1 MNSAL
6 QDLQQKALNLVLAAE
21 RENLYENL
29 PTRWRTA
36 IYDIYKEFD
45 RISLVGTVTLPNKDQ
60 VDVKATE
67 NLPFQKWLSA
77 IFDNWYEEENEL
89 NYFEDIVPNGVAWY
103 KRTQINGPT
112 FVERLVGA
120 CRGTIDDN
128 LCTLLEGKLKELEE
142 AKARIA
148 KLEEETE
155 EVVSVPVEV
164 PF

>member
-6 QDLQQKALNLVLAAE
+6 QNLQQKALDLVLTAE
-21 RENLYENL
+21 RENLHESL

-36 IYDIYKEFD
+36 ICDIRKEVN
-45 RISLVGTVTLPNKDQ
+45 RISREGTVALSNKDQ

-77 IFDNWYEEENEL
+77 IFDKWYEEENNF
-89 NYFEDIVPNGVAWY
+89 NYLENIVPNGIAWY
-103 KRTQINGPT
+103 KRTQMNGPI
-112 FVERLVGA
+112 FVERLVRA
-120 CRGTIDDN
+120 CRNSIDDD
-128 LCTLLEGKLKELEE
+128 LCKLLEGKLKELEE

-148 KLEEETE
+148 ELEEE
-155 EVVSVPVEV
+155 EV